1 MRVRP
6 DAPTAK
12 PNGGSDMS
20 RYRTPVPTARVDQYA
35 EILSQGL
42 PMMAAGRAMGLTKGE
57 TVSTLRRI
65 KLDLGGQAQ

>member
-1 MRVRP
+1 
-6 DAPTAK
+6 
-12 PNGGSDMS
+12 MS

-57 TVSTLRRI
+57 TVNTMRVIRRE
-65 KLDLGGQAQ
+65 LGEQAR